1 MLKSRCQS
9 AQYIQLLYEIG
20 SKTGILLGTRVTK
33 GTVPFGITLLTA
45 IPSDIYKCWR
55 ESFCSAK
62 RNRPLCHPCTQ
73 TVIDLPFLVRH
84 SEHGGPPGPRSRSK
98 HSLAPIRLYL
108 RNNFGGLR
116 ADGANGLSVGAKG
129 YFHSRVTGTDGK
141 NACVIA

>member
-1 MLKSRCQS
+1 M
-9 AQYIQLLYEIG
+9 
-20 SKTGILLGTRVTK
+20 VVPN
-33 GTVPFGITLLTA
+33 GTVPFVTLV
-45 IPSDIYKCWR
+45 P
-55 ESFCSAK
+55 
-62 RNRPLCHPCTQ
+62 RPGPNPFL
-73 TVIDLPFLVRH
+73 FLVRH